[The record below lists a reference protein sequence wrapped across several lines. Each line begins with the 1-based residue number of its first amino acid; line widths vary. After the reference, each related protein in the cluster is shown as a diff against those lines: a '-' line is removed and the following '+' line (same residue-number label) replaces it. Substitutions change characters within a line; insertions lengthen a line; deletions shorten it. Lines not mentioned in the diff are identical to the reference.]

1 MVESSTSTVAFCG
14 IPWTF
19 AHIEERTKA
28 ENVCDGNVDVAQWNR
43 MFEEACC
50 LAHGVAF
57 DRRRGMESTVR
68 EGTLECRRLTRVS
81 RVQCV
86 SVENTREK
94 KRCVRPRALRVL
106 DDQWNGRT
114 DWARVVFGSD

>member
-1 MVESSTSTVAFCG
+1 M
-14 IPWTF
+14 
-19 AHIEERTKA
+19 
-28 ENVCDGNVDVAQWNR
+28 R
-43 MFEEACC
+43 MEWPLTGE
-50 LAHGVAF
+50 G
-57 DRRRGMESTVR
+57 GMESTVR

-106 DDQWNGRT
+106 DDQWNGRR